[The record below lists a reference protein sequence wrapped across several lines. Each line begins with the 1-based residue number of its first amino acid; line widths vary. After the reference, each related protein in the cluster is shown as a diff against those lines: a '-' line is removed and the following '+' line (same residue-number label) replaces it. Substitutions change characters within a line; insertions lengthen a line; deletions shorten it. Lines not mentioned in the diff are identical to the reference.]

1 MSEEMLKALA
11 MSGGYATVALA
22 AIGSAVGSS
31 IAGQA
36 AIAAWKRCYA
46 QGKRAPFQLTILT
59 GVPMSQTFYGL
70 VLMLQVLGIENTAY
84 WPAALSIGVLGG
96 LGIGASAAYQ
106 GRAAAG
112 ACDSFAETNKG
123 FANNLIALGIV
134 ETIAIFVLVF
144 GIMFLGKLA

>member
-1 MSEEMLKALA
+1 
-11 MSGGYATVALA
+11 
-22 AIGSAVGSS
+22 
-31 IAGQA
+31 
-36 AIAAWKRCYA
+36 
-46 QGKRAPFQLTILT
+46 
-59 GVPMSQTFYGL
+59 MSQTFYGV
-70 VLMLQVLGIENTAY
+70 VLMLKVLAIENTAY